1 MHHRIAE
8 PEEGR
13 EAGGKSSERKESAYT
28 CVEGKSGG
36 ADHAE
41 VRRKRSSRVEDLLHR
56 DAGKGLYALSLVLRG
71 SHGFQAGIF
80 STDRQRGRNGWRT
93 RARWEAGRRKEG
105 KGERRLVAATA
116 RVSSDAS
123 PHLSVRI

>member
-1 MHHRIAE
+1 M
-8 PEEGR
+8 
-13 EAGGKSSERKESAYT
+13 
-28 CVEGKSGG
+28 
-36 ADHAE
+36 
-41 VRRKRSSRVEDLLHR
+41 RRKRSSSRVEDLPLLLHR

-80 STDRQRGRNGWRT
+80 SADRQRGRNGRRQ
-93 RARWEAGRRKEG
+93 RARRGGGGTKG
-105 KGERRLVAATA
+105 KRRLPPATA